1 MSQKLPVNNFWWIE
15 YNSQFNKDFIKTI
28 NFFEVGIQY
37 PEKLHELH
45 NDLLFLPEKMK
56 IQKIKKL
63 VFNLYDKTKYIIHLR
78 NLKQALNHGL
88 VFNR

>member
-56 IQKIKKL
+56 IQKVKKL
-63 VFNLYDKTKYIIHLR
+63 VSNLYDKTKCIIHLR

>member
-1 MSQKLPVNNFWWIE
+1 MSQKLPVNNFQWIE

>member
-56 IQKIKKL
+56 IQKVKKL
-63 VFNLYDKTKYIIHLR
+63 VSNLYDKAKYIIHLR

>member
-45 NDLLFLPEKMK
+45 NDLLFLSEKMK
-56 IQKIKKL
+56 IQKVKKL
-63 VFNLYDKTKYIIHLR
+63 VSNLYDKTKYIIHLR

>member
-56 IQKIKKL
+56 IQKVKKL
-63 VFNLYDKTKYIIHLR
+63 VSNLYDKTKYIIHLR